1 MNRTRKSVPR
11 CCFCRKMLI
20 GEDEF
25 GNNPAPLREKGRC
38 CNECNWQ
45 LVIPAR
51 MAAIQAM
58 KEASQNVHTAD

>member
-1 MNRTRKSVPR
+1 MKRTRKSVPR
-11 CCFCRKMLI
+11 CCFCKKMLI
-20 GEDEF
+20 GEDKF

-51 MAAIQAM
+51 IAVLNAM
-58 KEASQNVHTAD
+58 KVGGENVHT